1 MSVTPPTSI
10 CPYGDSSDDQNVL
23 LHTQIES
30 IPSTRQCSRL
40 KTVAY
45 LLGARQDLPDLVHDS
60 ETNRIRAVQSWYSSE
75 SSDEQPS
82 EPHPTCY
89 QGPKQP
95 EHLEKGHFFAESDH
109 PLDILNS
116 TRAVM
121 DLPKTYE
128 HLGWCLSTARRTDV
142 PHQLLTSL
150 DISSAFKAARTEQRS
165 GQKKKVVIDI
175 VNTSR

>member
-10 CPYGDSSDDQNVL
+10 CPYGDSSDNQNVL

-30 IPSTRQCSRL
+30 IPSTRQCSCL

-45 LLGARQDLPDLVHDS
+45 LLGARQDLPDLVHNS

-75 SSDEQPS
+75 SSDEQLS

-89 QGPKQP
+89 QGPEQP
-95 EHLEKGHFFAESDH
+95 EHVEKVEFRI
-109 PLDILNS
+109 PLNTADRNKS
-116 TRAVM
+116 T
-121 DLPKTYE
+121 TYI
-128 HLGWCLSTARRTDV
+128 
-142 PHQLLTSL
+142 

-175 VNTSR
+175 VNTMPALKGKSTKPQAGRCSASKQNLKVSDVKK